1 MRDLFRLIGFLL
13 RLSRDIKLS
22 RATMGVVAV
31 AGIISG
37 LANTGM
43 IALITSI
50 LSEEQRPIGLLTWG
64 FVGLCVVLPVFR
76 FFSQVLLIDL
86 TQKSL
91 LELRVRLAERVLSAP
106 LRHLESLGRPKL
118 LATLTQ
124 DIGTIV
130 ESLILVPML
139 FMHLAIVVSCLAYLG
154 YLSWVML
161 LQISAFI
168 VIGVVTY
175 QLPVVRAMD
184 YFHRS
189 RKGFDD
195 MSEHLRSLIEG
206 TKELKM
212 HQARQRAFLASFR
225 DAIHRLQRDS
235 RTGQIIFTAAAS
247 WGQILFFV
255 VIGLLVLVLPRYQE
269 IPPATLIAY
278 TIILFHMMTPLEVL
292 LSTFP
297 NLSRAAVAARTV
309 EELGFHLQSQGVERP
324 SGPVPIL
331 GPAGWQSLDLVG
343 LTHSYRRENEEE
355 SFLLGPINLS
365 FKPGELVFIVGG
377 NGSGKTTL
385 AKMLIGLYAPEN
397 GEIRFGG
404 RTITDE
410 NREWYREHYS
420 VVFADF
426 FVFESLLGIDS
437 SAIDEDARRYLKRL
451 HLEQKVQVQDGQLS
465 TVELSQGQRKRLALL
480 TAYLE
485 DRPIYLFDEWA
496 ADQDPLF
503 KEIFYLELLP
513 ELKARGKTV
522 FVISHDDH
530 YYYVADRI
538 LKVDYGKI
546 ESDRTSAEFL
556 GTSLAEAEM
565 ARGRRGPRV

>member
-1 MRDLFRLIGFLL
+1 MRDLFRLVGFLM
-13 RLSRDIKLS
+13 RLSRNIKLS
-22 RATMGVVAV
+22 RTTMAVVAV

-50 LSEEQRPIGLLTWG
+50 LAEQERPAALLTWG
-64 FVGLCVVLPVFR
+64 FVGLCVILPVFR

-91 LELRVRLAERVLSAP
+91 LELRVRLAERVLNAP
-106 LRHLESLGRPKL
+106 LRHLENLGRPKL
-118 LATLTQ
+118 LATLTN
-124 DIGTIV
+124 DIGVIV
-130 ESLILVPML
+130 ESLIMVPTL
-139 FMHLAIVVSCLAYLG
+139 FMHLAIVVSCMGYLG
-154 YLSWVML
+154 YLSWMML
-161 LQISAFI
+161 LQISGFI
-168 VIGVVTY
+168 VLGVITY
-175 QLPVVRAMD
+175 QLPVVRAME
-184 YFHRS
+184 YYTRS
-189 RKGFDD
+189 RQGFDD
-195 MSEHLRSLIEG
+195 MSAHLRSLIEG

-212 HQARQRAFLASFR
+212 HQPRQKAYLVSLR
-225 DAIHRLQRDS
+225 DSIARLQRDS
-235 RTGQIIFTAAAS
+235 RTGQVIFTAAAS

-269 IPPATLIAY
+269 IPPQTLIAY

-309 EELGFHLQSQGVERP
+309 EELGFDLQSQGTEKP
-324 SGPVPIL
+324 STPTPVL
-331 GPAGWQSLDLVG
+331 GAASWQSLDLVG
-343 LTHSYRRENEEE
+343 LTHSYRRENQEE

-385 AKMLIGLYAPEN
+385 AKMLIGLYTPED

-404 RTITDE
+404 RTVTDDS
-410 NREWYREHYS
+410 REWFREHFS

-426 FVFESLLGIDS
+426 FVFETLLGIDS
-437 SAIDEDARRYLKRL
+437 SALDEDARRYLKRL
-451 HLEQKVQVQDGQLS
+451 HLEQKVQVKDGELS
-465 TVELSQGQRKRLALL
+465 TVDLSQGQRKRLALL

-513 ELKARGKTV
+513 ELKTRGKTV
-522 FVISHDDH
+522 IVISHDDH

-538 LKVDYGKI
+538 LKLDYGKI

-556 GTSLAEAEM
+556 GTSLAEAELV
-565 ARGRRGPRV
+565 RGRGPKV

>member
-13 RLSRDIKLS
+13 RLSREIKLS

-50 LSEEQRPIGLLTWG
+50 LSEEERPIALLTWG

-118 LATLTQ
+118 LATLTN
-124 DIGTIV
+124 DIGVIV
-130 ESLILVPML
+130 ESLILVPVL

-154 YLSWVML
+154 YLSWLML

-168 VIGVVTY
+168 VIGVITY
-175 QLPVVRAMD
+175 QLPVVRAME

-189 RKGFDD
+189 RQGFDA

-212 HQARQRAFLASFR
+212 HQARQKAFLASLR
-225 DAIHRLQRDS
+225 ASIDRLQRDS
-235 RTGQIIFTAAAS
+235 RTGQIIFTAASS

-255 VIGLLVLVLPRYQE
+255 VIGLLVLVLPRFQD
-269 IPPATLIAY
+269 IPPSTLIAY

-309 EELGFHLQSQGVERP
+309 EELGFSLQSQVTER
-324 SGPVPIL
+324 SSASM
-331 GPAGWQSLDLVG
+331 PAFGANWQSLDLVG

-385 AKMLIGLYAPEN
+385 AKMMIGLYAPEN
-397 GEIRFGG
+397 GEVRFGG

-410 NREWYREHYS
+410 TREWYREHFS

-426 FVFESLLGIDS
+426 FVFEKLLGIDS

-451 HLEQKVQVQDGQLS
+451 HLEQKVQVQDGELS
-465 TVELSQGQRKRLALL
+465 TVDLSQGQRKRLALL

-538 LKVDYGKI
+538 LKVDYGRI

-565 ARGRRGPRV
+565 ARGRRGPRI